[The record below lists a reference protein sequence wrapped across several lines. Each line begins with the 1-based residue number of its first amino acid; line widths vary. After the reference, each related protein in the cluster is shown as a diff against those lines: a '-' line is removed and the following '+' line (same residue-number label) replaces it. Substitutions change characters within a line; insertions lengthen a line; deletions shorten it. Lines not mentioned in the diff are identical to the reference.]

1 MSTRELPIPIPVDA
15 PHLQNPPA
23 FERWGLG
30 PWRANRTD
38 RRDYTRRKSVCD
50 LWLIDASGQSVLRC
64 KTDDVS
70 DAGLRATAPIGFG
83 LAVGQRWQIRLLPP
97 AHTRQTG
104 QQLGESLG
112 FGTIVRTE
120 IKLDP
125 SQSDRIGIALEFD
138 VPQLVPA

>member
-15 PHLQNPPA
+15 PHMNNPPA

-38 RRDYTRRKSVCD
+38 RRDYTRRKAVCD
-50 LWLIDASGQSVLRC
+50 LWLIDVSGQSVLRC
-64 KTDDVS
+64 KTDDIS

-83 LAVGQRWQIRLLPP
+83 LAVGQRWQVRLLPP
-97 AHTRQTG
+97 AEARNSSQR
-104 QQLGESLG
+104 LGLPLG
-112 FGTIVRTE
+112 CGTIVRTE
-120 IKLDP
+120 IMLDDAH
-125 SQSDRIGIALEFD
+125 SDRIGIALEFD

>member
-15 PHLQNPPA
+15 PHMNNPPA

-38 RRDYTRRKSVCD
+38 RRDYTRRKANCD
-50 LWLIDASGQSVLRC
+50 LWLIDVSGQSVLRC
-64 KTDDVS
+64 KTDDLS

-83 LAVGQRWQIRLLPP
+83 LAVGQRWQLRLQPP
-97 AHTRQTG
+97 AEARHASQR
-104 QQLGESLG
+104 LGLPLG
-112 FGTIVRTE
+112 CGTIIRTE
-120 IKLDP
+120 IMLDDAH
-125 SQSDRIGIALEFD
+125 SDRIGIALEFD

>member
-1 MSTRELPIPIPVDA
+1 MSTRELPIPIPVGA
-15 PHLQNPPA
+15 PHISNPPA

-50 LWLIDASGQSVLRC
+50 LWLVDVSGQSVLRC

-97 AHTRQTG
+97 ANTRQAG
-104 QQLGESLG
+104 QQLGVPLG
-112 FGTIVRTE
+112 CGTVVRTE
-120 IKLDP
+120 IMLDP
-125 SQSDRIGIALEFD
+125 AHSDRIGIALEFD